1 MSPKPFNHVNV
12 TTEAEWR
19 IVQRWQAQAE
29 SEGKSMAT
37 WLRDLANRRVR
48 EMADARNDPQALVD
62 DLMDDLKPF
71 PRGGI

>member
-1 MSPKPFNHVNV
+1 MSPKPYNHVNV

-37 WLRDLANRRVR
+37 WLRDLANRRVQ
-48 EMADARNDPQALVD
+48 EMTDARGVDPQGLV
-62 DLMDDLKPF
+62 DDLKPF